1 MSTVTTE
8 TGTITQHDGWRT
20 LALAGGAVVVLG
32 ALAIALP
39 FATGVAITYV
49 IGALLVLGG
58 LVHAGHAFTGGGWK
72 RSFWQGTL
80 AVVSI
85 VAGVV
90 LLTNPIVGLL
100 SLTLLVIAYL
110 LVDGIAELWLSLR
123 MGSESGRGWIAASG
137 VVSLVLAGILW
148 AGFPIDALWVVG
160 VVVGASL
167 LATGLSMI
175 AVANVGRHADGAE
188 RTPGMDPR
196 GA

>member
-8 TGTITQHDGWRT
+8 TGTITQHHGWRT
-20 LALAGGAVVVLG
+20 LALAGGAVAVAGL
-32 ALAIALP
+32 LAIALP
-39 FATGVAITYV
+39 FATGVAITYL

-58 LVHAGHAFTGGGWK
+58 LVHAGHAFTVRGWK
-72 RSFWQGTL
+72 RSIWQGTL

-148 AGFPIDALWVVG
+148 AGFPVDALWLVG

-175 AVANVGRHADGAE
+175 AVANVGRHAGDVATPGAE
-188 RTPGMDPR
+188 AR

>member
-58 LVHAGHAFTGGGWK
+58 LVHAGHAFTGRGWK
-72 RSFWQGTL
+72 RSLWQGTL
-80 AVVSI
+80 AAVSI

-90 LLTNPIVGLL
+90 LLTNPIVGLV

-148 AGFPIDALWVVG
+148 AGFPVDALWVVG

-175 AVANVGRHADGAE
+175 AVANVGRQADDVASPGAE
-188 RTPGMDPR
+188 PR

>member
-8 TGTITQHDGWRT
+8 SGTVTRQGGWRT
-20 LALAGGAVVVLG
+20 LALAGGAVAVVGL
-32 ALAIALP
+32 LAIALP

-49 IGALLVLGG
+49 IGALLLLGG
-58 LVHAGHAFTGGGWK
+58 LVHAGHAFTVRGWK

-80 AVVSI
+80 AAVSI

-90 LLTNPIVGLL
+90 LLANPIVGLL

-123 MGSESGRGWIAASG
+123 MGDESGRGWIAASG
-137 VVSLVLAGILW
+137 ALSLVLAGVLW
-148 AGFPIDALWVVG
+148 AGFPIDALWIVG
-160 VVVGASL
+160 VVVGVSL

-175 AVANVGRHADGAE
+175 AVANVGRHADEPE
-188 RTPGMDPR
+188 RTPGTEPR
-196 GA
+196 GV